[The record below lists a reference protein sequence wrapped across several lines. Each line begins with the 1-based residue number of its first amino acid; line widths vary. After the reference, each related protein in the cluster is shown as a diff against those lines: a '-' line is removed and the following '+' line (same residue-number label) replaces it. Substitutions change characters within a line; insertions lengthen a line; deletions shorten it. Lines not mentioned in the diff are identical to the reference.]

1 MIRVKSHTQH
11 IKELIYDELAT
22 LTGRIEQLEEK
33 INQVQTTE
41 EAEPKI
47 LLPAPNLHHSNSYV
61 PQLPVKDLDIG
72 ILFSEPI
79 FDEKKQKPA
88 NMPVDFRS

>member
-33 INQVQTTE
+33 INQVQVKE
-41 EAEPKI
+41 EADPKI
-47 LLPAPNLHHSNSYV
+47 LLPAPALHHSNSYV
-61 PQLPVKDLDIG
+61 PTLPVKDLDIG

-79 FDEKKQKPA
+79 FD
-88 NMPVDFRS
+88 